1 MTQTTA
7 RIKKIGKDFEI
18 MVDLEKAIAF
28 KKTGVDNGFL
38 EYDKIFSDAKKGL
51 VPPSADLEKAFGT
64 TDVAEISQI
73 IVKSGEVQTT
83 QEYRSG
89 EQEKKFNQVVDFLA
103 KNALNPQT
111 GNPHTPDRIKRA
123 LEEAHV
129 NIKNT
134 PIDSQIPEILEQLS
148 KVIPI
153 KIETK
158 RVKIVIPAMHT
169 GKAYGVISTYKE
181 SENWLNDG
189 SLEVVVKVPA
199 GMIMDFYDKLNG
211 VTHGS
216 ATTEEMKNE

>member
-7 RIKKIGKDFEI
+7 RIKKAGKDFEI
-18 MVDLEKAIAF
+18 MVDLEKAFAF

-51 VPPSADLEKAFGT
+51 IPSAADLQKAFGT
-64 TDVAEISQI
+64 TDVAEISKR
-73 IVKSGEVQTT
+73 IVKEGEVQTT

-89 EQEKKFNQVVDFLA
+89 EQEKKFNQVIDFLA
-103 KNALNPQT
+103 RNALNPQT

-134 PIDSQIPEILEQLS
+134 SIESQIPEILEQLS
-148 KVIPI
+148 KVLPI
-153 KIETK
+153 KIEVK
-158 RVKIVIPAMHT
+158 RVKVTIPAVHT
-169 GKAYGVISTYKE
+169 GKTYSVISQYKE
-181 SENWLNDG
+181 TENWLNDG

-216 ATTEEMKNE
+216 ATTEEMKE

>member
-1 MTQTTA
+1 MTIA
-7 RIKKIGKDFEI
+7 RIKKLGKDFEI
-18 MVDLEKAIAF
+18 LVDMEKALAF
-28 KKTGVDNGFL
+28 RKNGIDNGFL
-38 EYDKIFSDAKKGL
+38 EVDKVFTDSKKGL
-51 VPPSADLEKAFGT
+51 NVPTAELQKAFGT
-64 TDVAEISQI
+64 TDVTEISRR
-73 IVKSGEVQTT
+73 IVKEGEVQTT

-103 KNALNPQT
+103 RNALNSQT

-129 NIKNT
+129 NVKNV
-134 PIDSQIPEILEQLS
+134 PVENQMPEILEQLS

-153 KIETK
+153 KIEMK
-158 RVKIVIPAMHT
+158 RVRITIPAVHT

-216 ATTEEMKNE
+216 ATTEEMKE

>member
-1 MTQTTA
+1 MTQTIA
-7 RIKKIGKDFEI
+7 RIKKTGKDFEI
-18 MVDLEKAIAF
+18 MVDMEKALAF
-28 KKTGVDNGFL
+28 RKTGVDNGFL
-38 EYDKIFSDAKKGL
+38 EYEKIFSDAKKGL
-51 VPPSADLEKAFGT
+51 NVSSSDLQKAFGI
-64 TDVAEISQI
+64 TDVAEIAKR
-73 IVKSGEVQTT
+73 IVKEGEVQTT

-89 EQEKKFNQVVDFLA
+89 EQEKKFNQVVDFFA

-134 PIDSQIPEILEQLS
+134 PAENQIPEILEQLS

-153 KIETK
+153 KIEVK
-158 RVKIVIPAMHT
+158 RVKVTIPAMHT
-169 GKAYGVISTYKE
+169 GKAYSVISQYKE
-181 SENWLNDG
+181 SENWMNDG

-216 ATTEEMKNE
+216 ALTQEMKE